1 MPLLFIHLP
10 EKHFLKNRQMDS
22 FEEKACLCALSR
34 IFGFEPKLG
43 LALIE
48 RMGCASAVFA
58 LDKEGLDEV
67 LGPFCKQKLLIRQ
80 SAVFEAARELETLE
94 KTRVEFVGWGQEGY
108 PLLLTE
114 CPDPPIGLY
123 IKSASR
129 AQDLW
134 SRPKNIA
141 VVGTRDI
148 SPYGKEWC
156 AKVVEGLAES
166 RQKPLIVS
174 GLALG
179 TDICAHRT
187 AIELGLPTIAVMPT
201 GPDAVYPHRHLA
213 FADQLS
219 RTPGCALITDY
230 PPGTAPL
237 PVNFLRR
244 NRIIAGLSHATVLIE
259 SKIKGGGMM
268 TARLAFSYDRD
279 VFALPGRVDD
289 VRSQGCNKM
298 IAEKIAE
305 PLVNVESFL
314 RSVGLDH
321 ASVRADTMD
330 IPALVASFYGDSVG
344 KDAIREMAAL
354 LECIRKN
361 RGATVEE
368 LGIMTGIE
376 YGKTSSLAAMLEL
389 DGFISMDLLQRCCII
404 SGKMR

>member
-1 MPLLFIHLP
+1 
-10 EKHFLKNRQMDS
+10 MDN

-34 IFGFEPKLG
+34 IFGFEPKTG

-58 LDKEGLDEV
+58 LDKDGLDEL
-67 LGPFCKQKLLIRQ
+67 LGPYCKQRFQIRQ
-80 SAVFEAARELETLE
+80 SAVFEAAGELEALA
-94 KTRVEFVGWGQEGY
+94 KTGVEFIGWGQEGY

-123 IKSASR
+123 IKSATR
-129 AQDLW
+129 PQDLW
-134 SRPKNIA
+134 TRPKNIA

-156 AKVVEGLAES
+156 AKVVGGLAETQ
-166 RQKPLIVS
+166 QKPLIVS

-187 AIELGLPTIAVMPT
+187 ALEQGLPTIAVMPT

-219 RTPGCALITDY
+219 HTPGCALITDY
-230 PPGTAPL
+230 PPGTSPL

-259 SKIKGGGMM
+259 SKIQGGGMM

-289 VRSQGCNKM
+289 LRSQGCNKM
-298 IAEKIAE
+298 IAEKVAE
-305 PLVNVESFL
+305 PLVNVEDFIKSI
-314 RSVGLDH
+314 GLDR
-321 ASVRADTMD
+321 ASVSSNRTDLPTMLD
-330 IPALVASFYGDSVG
+330 SFYRGSVG
-344 KDAIREMAAL
+344 KDTIREMAAL

-361 RGATVEE
+361 RGSTVEE
-368 LGIMTGIE
+368 LGVMTGIE
-376 YGKTSSLAAMLEL
+376 YGKTSSLTAMLEL
-389 DGFISMDLLQRCCII
+389 DGFISIDLLQRCCII